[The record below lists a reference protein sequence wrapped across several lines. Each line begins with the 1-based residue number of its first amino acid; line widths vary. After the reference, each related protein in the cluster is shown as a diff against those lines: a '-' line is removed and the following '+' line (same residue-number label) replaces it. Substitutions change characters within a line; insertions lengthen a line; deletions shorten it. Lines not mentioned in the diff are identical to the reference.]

1 MGVHPSRGV
10 GATDRVGLLPRF
22 KGTLIHDRWA
32 PYWRYKAM
40 RHAICNA
47 HLLRDLAAAAATGE
61 WREGTSP
68 SRSRQDRTLDSRLIR
83 PPHVG
88 FWCLGACA
96 SEAPLRNVT
105 HHVSVAVSPTEVRAT
120 MDETLVA
127 DATGLALPSPVLSA
141 SPAAPGTTPILTPS
155 PRSR

>member
-68 SRSRQDRTLDSRLIR
+68 SRSRQDRT
-83 PPHVG
+83 
-88 FWCLGACA
+88 
-96 SEAPLRNVT
+96 
-105 HHVSVAVSPTEVRAT
+105 
-120 MDETLVA
+120 
-127 DATGLALPSPVLSA
+127 
-141 SPAAPGTTPILTPS
+141 
-155 PRSR
+155 